1 MFAELIL
8 KVLSTLRAKPIL
20 LSNLLGEIHPK
31 YYIVILGMA
40 LKDYLRQSFSTSF
53 KQVQNDF
60 QSLYVIFIFK
70 YSSVSPIY
78 SSFY

>member
-1 MFAELIL
+1 M
-8 KVLSTLRAKPIL
+8 LSTLRAKPIL

-31 YYIVILGMA
+31 YYIVILGIA

-60 QSLYVIFIFK
+60 QSLYVRLSLFLNILQLAQYIPASTN
-70 YSSVSPIY
+70 YL
-78 SSFY
+78 